1 MTLYNYQAVSADGMA
16 QDGTMEAGS
25 EAQVIESLN
34 AQGLIPLQVFIG
46 AGASSNN
53 AEVSGSKK
61 TRRSSLFG
69 SKRVSQ
75 PDIVAFTQQLSSM
88 LKAGLPL
95 DKALGIQLD
104 ILDNPALQEMVGGI
118 QEKVRGG
125 VHFADALEDSG
136 QFSRFYINMVRAGE
150 ASGSID
156 DALGRLVDYMLRAKE
171 LRSTVVSAMIYPAIL
186 FVVAILSI
194 IALLLFVVPQ
204 FSQMFADMG
213 AELPTLTKAVIA
225 AGAFLEQYW
234 WAVLLGFLCLLA
246 LMQYM
251 FTNEKARLWL
261 DRSMLRWP
269 IVGDLV
275 AKVEMARFSRSL
287 GTLLNNGVPLLGS
300 LQIVKNTMGN
310 RVMAKSVGEA
320 ADSLKQGESLT
331 RTLLGKKVFPPYA
344 LHMLR
349 VGEETGRMEEL
360 LHDVAVIY
368 DDEVK
373 TSVRQMLSLME
384 PLLILLM
391 AVAILAILFA
401 VLIPMISMGDLV
413 Q

>member
-1 MTLYNYQAVSADGMA
+1 MALYSYQAITSDGA
-16 QDGTMEAGS
+16 PQDGSMEAAG

-34 AQGLIPLQVFIG
+34 AQGLIPLKVFTG
-46 AGASSNN
+46 RGDGDF
-53 AEVSGSKK
+53 AEPVKK
-61 TRRSSLFG
+61 AQKTGLFG
-69 SKRVSQ
+69 AKKVSQ

-95 DKALGIQLD
+95 DRALGIQLE
-104 ILDNPALQEMVGGI
+104 ILENPALEKMIRGV

-125 VHFADALEDSG
+125 VHFADALEESG
-136 QFSRFYINMVRAGE
+136 QFSKFYINMVRAGE

-156 DALGRLVDYMLRAKE
+156 DALERLVEYMLRAKE
-171 LRSTVVSAMIYPAIL
+171 LRGTVVSALIYPAIL
-186 FVVAILSI
+186 FVVAVLSI

-213 AELPTLTKAVIA
+213 AELPTITKVVIA
-225 AGAFLEQYW
+225 AGAFLEEYW
-234 WAVLLGFLCLLA
+234 WAVLLGFLLL
-246 LMQYM
+246 LMFTQYV
-251 FTNEKARLWL
+251 FTNEKARMWL

-269 IVGDLV
+269 VVGDLIG
-275 AKVEMARFSRSL
+275 KVEMARFSRSL

-331 RTLLGKKVFPPYA
+331 RTLLSKKVFPAYA